1 MSRYKWVWHGETKLY
16 DVGILP
22 DGTLQNPHGYPDD
35 IVRAAVVAADAR
47 RHERRS
53 AAAQK
58 AGVTRR
64 RRREKRVAEIAARI
78 LAGHDI
84 GRRPNC
90 AICGRGLGDPVSID
104 RGIGSECWQDL
115 LATIENMRSAA

>member
-1 MSRYKWVWHGETKLY
+1 MSRWKSVWHGETKLY

-22 DGTLQNPHGYPDD
+22 DGTLHNPRGYPDD
-35 IVRAAVVAADAR
+35 IVRAAVL
-47 RHERRS
+47 S
-53 AAAQK
+53 AKK
-58 AGVTRR
+58 AGATRPRR
-64 RRREKRVAEIAARI
+64 RQKRVAQIAARI

-84 GRRPNC
+84 DERTNC
-90 AICGRGLGDPVSID
+90 AICGRGLGDPASIK

>member
-1 MSRYKWVWHGETKLY
+1 MSRWKSVWHGETKLY

-22 DGTLQNPHGYPDD
+22 DGTLHNPRGYPDD
-35 IVRAAVVAADAR
+35 IVRAAVLSADAR
-47 RHERRS
+47 WHERRS
-53 AAAQK
+53 EAAKK
-58 AGVTRR
+58 AGATRPRR
-64 RRREKRVAEIAARI
+64 RQKRVAQIAARI

-84 GRRPNC
+84 DERTNC
-90 AICGRGLGDPVSID
+90 AICGRGLGDPASIK